1 MLGQIPGAIRS
12 WMANRKQSTL
22 RAVGGTLSLMPDRLE
37 FRPHAVDAALAG
49 QVWSA
54 HLSQIR
60 AVSKE
65 GVNLGDFFSGG
76 IRSRLR
82 IDLWDGSH
90 ELFVVWS
97 LDEVIQTISSCLAS
111 GGGQVQGH
119 AAACGGCGA
128 PLGHGQKFC
137 GQCGRPCG

>member
-1 MLGQIPGAIRS
+1 M
-12 WMANRKQSTL
+12 
-22 RAVGGTLSLMPDRLE
+22 RAVGGTLSLLPDRLE

-49 QVWSA
+49 QVWAA
-54 HLSQIR
+54 HLSQVR

-90 ELFVVWS
+90 ELFVVWN
-97 LDEVIQTISSCLAS
+97 LDEVIQALSGHLAA
-111 GGGQVQGH
+111 GGGQVQT
-119 AAACGGCGA
+119 AFCGGCGGPLA
-128 PLGHGQKFC
+128 PGQKFC
-137 GQCGRPCG
+137 GQCGRPCA